1 MILLSDELSLVANNS
16 KIFSII
22 RNNLDSCK
30 HSEIYLILN
39 FQRHYHGFNGIKC
52 KFGKGKISNKLM
64 IFVSDRKKTT
74 ELHHIVEN
82 GHGQKELGATTWGR
96 GS

>member
-1 MILLSDELSLVANNS
+1 
-16 KIFSII
+16 
-22 RNNLDSCK
+22 
-30 HSEIYLILN
+30 
-39 FQRHYHGFNGIKC
+39 
-52 KFGKGKISNKLM
+52 M

-74 ELHHIVEN
+74 ELHRIVEN